1 MTLKSISLGIGI
13 FVLAML
19 ATIDPSNRGAAIGGI
34 SLSGASA
41 EAREHGGRRWHHD
54 RHRWKRPPILDTLED
69 LELDADD
76 DGPDDEDD
84 DGRDD
89 DDRADHK
96 DD

>member
-1 MTLKSISLGIGI
+1 VTLKSISLGIGI

-19 ATIDPSNRGAAIGGI
+19 ATIDPPNRSAAIGGI
-34 SLSGASA
+34 SLGGASA
-41 EAREHGGRRWHHD
+41 EAGQHEGKRWHHD

-76 DGPDDEDD
+76 DGPDDDVD
-84 DGRDD
+84 DGHDD
-89 DDRADHK
+89 TADDT